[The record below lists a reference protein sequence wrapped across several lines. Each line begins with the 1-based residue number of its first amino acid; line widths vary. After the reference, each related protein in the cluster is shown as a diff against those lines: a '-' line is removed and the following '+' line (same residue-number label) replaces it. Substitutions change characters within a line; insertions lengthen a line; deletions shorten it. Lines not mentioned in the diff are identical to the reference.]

1 VWTAV
6 HLPRRGKEVTGS
18 TVSASAEGPHSFVS
32 MCVHLEQSNPWAPP
46 VYASPHS
53 RPTVQEVLLS
63 EGLTTSDKILMRLP
77 GATLAI
83 RRAAFRTLA
92 TSGRQVTIEEA
103 AAIAGLDAE
112 TALEAAEL
120 IASVGMA
127 EIDEGTIVGMDGLT
141 TRPTKHRM
149 LLDGVSIWTWCAY
162 DIVGI
167 AAALRA
173 DAVGETACG
182 WCGKGIEIIVRAG
195 VPAPNPAIGWLPRV
209 DCSNVR
215 AEFCP
220 SALLFCSREHLDAWR
235 SQTHADAGE
244 PMTVAGLAEQG
255 RIGWRELVA

>member
-1 VWTAV
+1 MVC
-6 HLPRRGKEVTGS
+6 L
-18 TVSASAEGPHSFVS
+18 SFS
-32 MCVHLEQSNPWAPP
+32 DR
-46 VYASPHS
+46 
-53 RPTVQEVLLS
+53 RPTVQEDVLS

-83 RRAAFRTLA
+83 RRAAFRSLA
-92 TSGRQVTIEEA
+92 ASGQPVTIEEA

-112 TALEAAEL
+112 VALEAAEL

-127 EIDEGTIVGMDGLT
+127 EIDGGTIVGMDGLS

-149 LLDGVSIWTWCAY
+149 SLDGVAIWTWCAY

-173 DAVGETACG
+173 DAVGETSCG
-182 WCGKGIEIIVRAG
+182 SCGKVIEIIVRG
-195 VPAPNPAIGWLPRV
+195 GEPAPDPVIGWMPQV

-220 SALLFCSREHLDAWR
+220 SALLFCSLEHLDAWR
-235 SQTHADAGE
+235 SETHAGPGE

-255 RIGWRELVA
+255 RIGWRELAG

>member
-1 VWTAV
+1 MVC
-6 HLPRRGKEVTGS
+6 L
-18 TVSASAEGPHSFVS
+18 SF
-32 MCVHLEQSNPWAPP
+32 ADR
-46 VYASPHS
+46 
-53 RPTVQEVLLS
+53 RPTVQEDLLS

-92 TSGRQVTIEEA
+92 TSGQPVTIEEA
-103 AAIAGLDAE
+103 ATIAGLDAE
-112 TALEAAEL
+112 VALEAAEL

-141 TRPTKHRM
+141 TLPTKHRM
-149 LLDGVSIWTWCAY
+149 VLDGVSIWTWCAY

-167 AAALRA
+167 AAAFRA
-173 DAVGETACG
+173 DAVGETSCG
-182 WCGKGIEIIVRAG
+182 WCGKGIEIVVRG
-195 VPAPNPAIGWLPRV
+195 GEPAPDPAIGWLPQV

-235 SQTHADAGE
+235 SETQGGAGE
-244 PMTVAGLAEQG
+244 STTLAGLAEQG
-255 RIGWRELVA
+255 RIGWRELVR

>member
-1 VWTAV
+1 LAISIVCS
-6 HLPRRGKEVTGS
+6 LID
-18 TVSASAEGPHSFVS
+18 ASFDAMVCLSFS
-32 MCVHLEQSNPWAPP
+32 DR
-46 VYASPHS
+46 
-53 RPTVQEVLLS
+53 RPTVQEDVLS

-83 RRAAFRTLA
+83 RRAAFRSLA
-92 TSGRQVTIEEA
+92 ASGQPVTIEEA

-112 TALEAAEL
+112 VALEAAEL

-127 EIDEGTIVGMDGLT
+127 EIDGGTIVGMDGLS

-149 LLDGVSIWTWCAY
+149 SLDGVAIWTWCAY

-173 DAVGETACG
+173 DAVGETSCG
-182 WCGKGIEIIVRAG
+182 SCGKVIEIIVRG
-195 VPAPNPAIGWLPRV
+195 GEPAPDPVIGWMPQV

-220 SALLFCSREHLDAWR
+220 SALLFCSLEHLDAWR
-235 SQTHADAGE
+235 SETHAGPGE

-255 RIGWRELVA
+255 RIGWRELAG

>member
-1 VWTAV
+1 
-6 HLPRRGKEVTGS
+6 
-18 TVSASAEGPHSFVS
+18 
-32 MCVHLEQSNPWAPP
+32 M
-46 VYASPHS
+46 
-53 RPTVQEVLLS
+53 VQEVLLS

-83 RRAAFRTLA
+83 RRAAFRSLA
-92 TSGRQVTIEEA
+92 ATGQPVTIEEA

-112 TALEAAEL
+112 VALEAAEL

-127 EIDEGTIVGMDGLT
+127 EIDGGTIVGMDGLS

-149 LLDGVSIWTWCAY
+149 SLDGVAIWTWCAY

-173 DAVGETACG
+173 DAVGETSCG
-182 WCGKGIEIIVRAG
+182 SCGKVIEIIVRG
-195 VPAPNPAIGWLPRV
+195 GEPAPDPVIGWMPQV

-220 SALLFCSREHLDAWR
+220 SALLFCSLEHLDAWR
-235 SQTHADAGE
+235 SETHAGPGE

-255 RIGWRELVA
+255 RIGWRELAG